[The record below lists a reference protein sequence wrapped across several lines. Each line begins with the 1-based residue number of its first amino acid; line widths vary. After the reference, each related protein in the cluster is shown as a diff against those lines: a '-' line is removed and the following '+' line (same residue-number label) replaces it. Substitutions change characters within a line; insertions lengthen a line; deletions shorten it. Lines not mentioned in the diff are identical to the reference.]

1 MEIYTLQ
8 DFFEKFQISGEE
20 SFKNYRVEKVVM
32 HRKQRK
38 MDLHLRSDKIG
49 LEDSLFLYLHELKEK
64 LTLKKDIDLQL
75 QYDGEKK
82 DFDKILEDNHENLFF
97 ILKRNLPFCKNFLK
111 RENISY
117 KLKDHHVSIK
127 IEEDLVADK
136 ARQRKVHRK
145 IEAFFQETFDTQIT
159 CEILAPNKEF
169 DLSHYNETLKVEE
182 DSLAKELDA
191 QEPPKA
197 SKNSGASAKE
207 AATYRGPAGKGGN
220 VILGKSIPLNT
231 EIMKLSDIE
240 EHHDKVTI
248 DVEVFDF
255 EYKELR
261 SGKKVYILQTT
272 DYSNSITV
280 KFFEGK
286 KMPVAPEEVINKG
299 DTFWIRGD
307 IVFDKFLKENVLMAG
322 DINTV
327 KKIVKGDTAK
337 EKRVELHLHTQMS
350 SMDGMTNISRMIKR
364 AKEWGHKAIAV
375 TDHGVLQAFPE
386 AMGAA
391 AEHDIKVIYG
401 LEGYVV
407 NDSEPLVQGQM
418 SHSFD
423 DDFVVFDLETTGLSS
438 NIEGITEVAGVKIR
452 GGEVIDTF
460 SSLVNPEK
468 TISPKITE
476 ITGITNDMV
485 RGART
490 IDRVL
495 PEFMDFAKG
504 ACLVA
509 HNADFDM
516 GFVRAKAKKL
526 GLPVENSVA
535 DTLTLSRVLLKDLK
549 RHKLNLVAKHLD
561 VPLENHH
568 RALDD
573 AEATGKIFIKLMNLM
588 KEQGI
593 HTLGD
598 INDHL
603 AKKVDF
609 KRSRSYHIVILA
621 KNMVGLKNLYQLVS
635 ASHMDYFY
643 KKPRIP
649 KSLIRRHR
657 EGLIL
662 GTACEAG
669 ELYQS
674 VLKNDPPEKMRAIVK
689 EYDFLEVQPL
699 ENNRFLVD
707 KGFLRSTG
715 DLENINKRI
724 IALGEKYEKPV
735 VATGDVHF
743 LNKEDEIY
751 RRVLMTGQG
760 FDDADKQPPL
770 HFKTTGEMLSEF
782 SYLSKEKARE
792 IVIDNP
798 AMLADSVES
807 IKPIPD
813 GTFPPEIEGSEENLR
828 QMCHNKA
835 IRIYGDPVP
844 ELVINR
850 LNKELNSIIS
860 NGYAVLYVISQKLVT
875 KSLEDGYLVGSRGSV
890 GSSFAATMSDITEVN
905 PLPPHYVCGSC
916 QHSEFFTDGSYA
928 SGFDLPDKKCP
939 KCQSELTKEG
949 HDIPFEVFLGFEGDK
964 EPDIDLNFAGEYQSK
979 AHQYTEELFGKGKV
993 FRAGTIGTIADKT
1006 AYGFVRK
1013 YLDEKEII
1021 SNRAEINRLVSGC
1034 TGVKRTSGQH
1044 PGGVMIVPKDKDIHD
1059 FCPIQYPAN
1068 DSKSGV
1074 VTTHFDY
1081 NAISGRLLKLD
1092 ILGHDGP
1099 TVIKMLEDLTG
1110 TDALKW
1116 ALDDARVLSLFT
1128 GTKEINVDPKELG
1141 CPVGT
1146 LGIPEFGTKFVRQM
1160 LMDTKPTTFGELVR
1174 ISGLS
1179 HGTDVWLNN
1188 AQDLVRNK
1196 VVELKDV
1203 ISTRDDIMN
1212 YLILKGLPSK
1222 LSFKIMEKVRK
1233 GKGITDEEEAIMV
1246 ENQVPDWYI
1255 DSCKKIKYMFPKA
1268 HAAAYVMMSF
1278 RIACYKVYHPEAFYA
1293 TYFTTKAEDF
1303 DAGLVVKG
1311 VAPMKE
1317 RIKAIES
1324 LGNDA
1329 TAKEKNLLT
1338 VLEVSLEMYLRG
1350 IELLP
1355 VDLYNSDADRF
1366 QILEG
1371 KLLPPLKSLQGV
1383 GENAAKNIVA
1393 GRALGEFLSIQDLV
1407 QKTKVSKTV
1416 IEALKEN
1423 RCILDLPETNQ
1434 LSLF

>member
-1 MEIYTLQ
+1 METYTLQ
-8 DFFEKFQISGEE
+8 DFFEQFQITGEA
-20 SFKNYRVEKVVM
+20 SYRNYRIKKVIM

-38 MDLHLRSDKIG
+38 LALHLRSEKIG
-49 LEDSLFLYLHELKEK
+49 LEDSLFLYLHQLKEK
-64 LTLKKDIDLQL
+64 LALKKDIDLQL
-75 QYDGEKK
+75 EYDGEEK
-82 DFDKILEDNHENLFF
+82 DFEIILKENRENLFF
-97 ILKRNLPFCKNFLK
+97 LLRRNLPFCKDFLK
-111 RENISY
+111 GEDLSY
-117 KLKDHHVSIK
+117 QVQGNQLSIK
-127 IEEDLVADK
+127 IKEGIIADK
-136 ARQRKVHRK
+136 ARQRKVNKK
-145 IEAFFQETFDTQIT
+145 IEAFFQETYGLKIT
-159 CEILAPNKEF
+159 CEILAPNVEF
-169 DLSHYNETLKVEE
+169 NLDEYHQTLKVEE
-182 DSLAKELDA
+182 ESLAKELDA
-191 QEPPKA
+191 MEPPKPQKSA
-197 SKNSGASAKE
+197 GASGKPSAGQKS
-207 AATYRGPAGKGGN
+207 APGKGGN

-231 EIMKLSDIE
+231 EIIKLSE
-240 EHHDKVTI
+240 LQEHHDKVTV

-255 EYKELR
+255 ECKELR

-272 DYSNSITV
+272 DYTNSITV

-307 IVFDKFLKENVLMAG
+307 IVFDKFLKENILMAW
-322 DINTV
+322 DINSV
-327 KKIVKGDTAK
+327 KKVVKGDEAK

-350 SMDGMTNISRMIKR
+350 SMDGMTNISRMVQR

-391 AEHDIKVIYG
+391 AQHDMKVIYG
-401 LEGYVV
+401 VEGYVV
-407 NDSEPLVQGQM
+407 NDSEPLVTGDSNHDLQG
-418 SHSFD
+418 
-423 DDFVVFDLETTGLSS
+423 DFVVFDLETTGLSS
-438 NIEGITEVAGVKIR
+438 NNDGITEIAGVKIR
-452 GGEVIDTF
+452 GGEIIDRYST
-460 SSLVNPEK
+460 LVNPEK
-468 TISPKITE
+468 NISEKITE
-476 ITGITNDMV
+476 ITGITNEMV
-485 RGART
+485 RDQRT
-490 IDRVL
+490 IDQVL
-495 PEFMDFAKG
+495 PEFMDFVG
-504 ACLVA
+504 DSCLVA

-516 GFVRAKAKKL
+516 GFIRAKAKGLK
-526 GLPVENSVA
+526 LPVENSVA
-535 DTLTLSRVLLKDLK
+535 DTLTLSRALLKDLK

-573 AEATGKIFIKLMNLM
+573 AEATGKIFIKLMDRM

-593 HTLGD
+593 KTLGD
-598 INDHL
+598 INHQL
-603 AKKVDF
+603 GKSLDF
-609 KRSRSYHIVILA
+609 KKSRSYHIIILA
-621 KNMVGLKNLYQLVS
+621 RDYQGLKNLYQLVS
-635 ASHMDYFY
+635 ASHIDYFY

-649 KSLIRRHR
+649 KSLIRKHR
-657 EGLIL
+657 QGLIL

-674 VLKNDPPEKMRAIVK
+674 ILKNEPPEKVAGIVK
-689 EYDFLEVQPL
+689 EYDFLEVQPI

-707 KGFLRSTG
+707 KGFLPSTE
-715 DLENINKRI
+715 DLKNINKRI
-724 IALGEKYEKPV
+724 VALGEKYEKPV

-743 LNKEDEIY
+743 LNREDEVY

-760 FDDADKQPPL
+760 FDDADNQPPL
-770 HFKTTGEMLSEF
+770 HFKTTEEMLRDF
-782 SYLSKEKARE
+782 SYLSPEKAKE
-792 IVIDNP
+792 VVVDNP
-798 AMLADSVES
+798 VKIADSIEA
-807 IKPIPD
+807 IKPIPE
-813 GTFPPEIEGSEENLR
+813 GTFPPEIEGSEESLR
-828 QMCHNKA
+828 EMCYSKA
-835 IRIYGDPVP
+835 KRIYGDPVP
-844 ELVINR
+844 ELVIQR
-850 LNKELNSIIS
+850 LDQELNSIIS

-875 KSLEDGYLVGSRGSV
+875 KSLKDGYLVGSRGSV

-905 PLPPHYVCGSC
+905 PLPPHYVCDQC
-916 QHSEFFTDGSYA
+916 RHSQFFTDGSYA

-939 KCQSELTKEG
+939 KCGHQLTKEG

-964 EPDIDLNFAGEYQSK
+964 EPDIDLNFAGEYQSV
-979 AHQYTEELFGKGKV
+979 AHQYTEDLFGKGKV

-1006 AYGFVRK
+1006 AYGFIRK

-1044 PGGVMIVPKDKDIHD
+1044 PGGVMIVPRDKDIHD

-1068 DSKSGV
+1068 DAKSGII
-1074 VTTHFDY
+1074 TTHFDY

-1099 TVIKMLEDLTG
+1099 TVIKMLEDLTD

-1116 ALDDARVLSLFT
+1116 PLDDPRVLSLFT
-1128 GTKEINVDPKELG
+1128 GTEEIGVDPKDLG

-1146 LGIPEFGTKFVRQM
+1146 LGIPEFGTRFVRQM
-1160 LMDTKPTTFGELVR
+1160 LVDTQPTTFGELVR

-1188 AQDLVRNK
+1188 AQDLVRK
-1196 VVELKDV
+1196 EVVELKDV

-1233 GKGITDEEEAIMV
+1233 GKGITEEEEAIMV
-1246 ENQVPDWYI
+1246 ENQVPEWYI

-1303 DAGLVVKG
+1303 DAGLVIKG
-1311 VAPMKE
+1311 VEAMKE
-1317 RIKAIES
+1317 KIKAIES

-1355 VDLYNSDADRF
+1355 VDLYDSDSDRF
-1366 QILEG
+1366 QIREG

-1393 GRALGEFLSIQDLV
+1393 GRKKGEFLSVQDLV
-1407 QKTKVSKTV
+1407 QKTKISKTV
-1416 IEALKEN
+1416 VEALKEN
-1423 RCILDLPETNQ
+1423 QCILDLPETNQ

>member
-1 MEIYTLQ
+1 METYTLQ
-8 DFFEKFQISGEE
+8 DFFEQFQITGEA
-20 SFKNYRVEKVVM
+20 SYQDYRIEKVVM
-32 HRKQRK
+32 HRKQGK
-38 MDLHLRSDKIG
+38 MTLYLKSEKIG
-49 LEDSLFLYLHELKEK
+49 LEDSLFLYLHQLKEK
-64 LTLKKDIDLQL
+64 LALKKDIDLQL
-75 QYDGEKK
+75 EYDGEEK
-82 DFDKILEDNHENLFF
+82 DLEKILEDNRENLFF
-97 ILKRNLPFCKNFLK
+97 LLRRNLPFCKELLK
-111 RENISY
+111 GEDLSY
-117 KLKDHHVSIK
+117 QVQGNQLSIK
-127 IEEDLVADK
+127 IKEGLVADK
-136 ARQRKVHRK
+136 ARQRKVNKK
-145 IEAFFQETFDTQIT
+145 IEAFFLETYHRKIT
-159 CEILAPNKEF
+159 CEILAPHVEF
-169 DLSHYNETLKVEE
+169 DLNEYHQTLKVEE
-182 DSLAKELDA
+182 ESLAKELDA
-191 QEPPKA
+191 MEPPKPQKTA
-197 SKNSGASAKE
+197 GASGKAKGPSK
-207 AATYRGPAGKGGN
+207 GPAGKGGN

-231 EIMKLSDIE
+231 EITRLSQLE

-255 EYKELR
+255 EFKELR

-272 DYSNSITV
+272 DYTNSITV

-286 KMPVAPEEVINKG
+286 KMPVVPEEVINKG

-307 IVFDKFLKENVLMAG
+307 IVFDKFLKENILMAW
-322 DINTV
+322 DINSV
-327 KKIVKGDTAK
+327 KKVIKGDEAK

-350 SMDGMTNISRMIKR
+350 SMDGMTNISRMVQR

-391 AEHDIKVIYG
+391 AQHDMKVIYG
-401 LEGYVV
+401 VEGYVV
-407 NDSEPLVQGQM
+407 NDSEPLVTGDS
-418 SHSFD
+418 SHRFD
-423 DDFVVFDLETTGLSS
+423 EDFVVFDLETTGLSS
-438 NIEGITEVAGVKIR
+438 NNDGITEIAGVKIR
-452 GGEVIDTF
+452 AGEIIDRYST
-460 SSLVNPEK
+460 LVNPEK
-468 TISPKITE
+468 NISEKITE
-476 ITGITNDMV
+476 ITGITNAMV
-485 RGART
+485 RNQRT
-490 IDRVL
+490 IDQVL
-495 PEFMDFAKG
+495 PEFMDFVG
-504 ACLVA
+504 DSCLVA

-516 GFVRAKAKKL
+516 GFIRAKAKKL
-526 GLPVENSVA
+526 GIPVENSVA
-535 DTLTLSRVLLKDLK
+535 DTLTLSRALLTDLK

-561 VPLENHH
+561 VALENHH

-573 AEATGKIFIKLMNLM
+573 AEATGKIFIKLMDRM

-593 HTLGD
+593 QTLGD
-598 INDHL
+598 INHEL
-603 AKKVDF
+603 GKTLDF
-609 KRSRSYHIVILA
+609 KKSRSYHIIILA
-621 KNMVGLKNLYQLVS
+621 RDLTGLKNLYQLVS
-635 ASHMDYFY
+635 ASHIEYFY

-649 KSLIRRHR
+649 KSLIRKHR
-657 EGLIL
+657 QGLIL

-674 VLKNDPPEKMRAIVK
+674 ILKNDPPEKVAGIVK
-689 EYDFLEVQPL
+689 EYDFLEVQPI

-707 KGFLRSTG
+707 KGFLPSTE
-715 DLENINKRI
+715 DLKNINKRI
-724 IALGEKYEKPV
+724 IALGEKHEKPV

-743 LNKEDEIY
+743 LNREDEVY

-760 FDDADKQPPL
+760 FDDADNQPPL
-770 HFKTTGEMLSEF
+770 HFKTTEEMLRDF
-782 SYLSKEKARE
+782 SYLPEAKARE
-792 IVIDNP
+792 IVVDNP
-798 AMLADSVES
+798 SMIADSVEA
-807 IKPIPD
+807 IKPIPE

-828 QMCHNKA
+828 QMCYSKA
-835 IRIYGDPVP
+835 KRIYGDPVP

-850 LNKELNSIIS
+850 LDQELNSIIS

-875 KSLEDGYLVGSRGSV
+875 KSLKDGYLVGSRGSV

-905 PLPPHYVCGSC
+905 PLPPHYVCDQC

-939 KCQSELTKEG
+939 KCDHELTKEG

-964 EPDIDLNFAGEYQSK
+964 EPDIDLNFAGEYQSE

-1006 AYGFVRK
+1006 AYGFIRK

-1068 DSKSGV
+1068 DAKSGII
-1074 VTTHFDY
+1074 TTHFDY

-1099 TVIKMLEDLTG
+1099 TVIKMLEDLTD

-1116 ALDDARVLSLFT
+1116 PLDDPKVLGLFT
-1128 GTKEINVDPKELG
+1128 GTEEIGVDPKDLG

-1146 LGIPEFGTKFVRQM
+1146 LGIPEFGTRFVRQM
-1160 LMDTKPTTFGELVR
+1160 LVDTQPTTFGELVR

-1188 AQDLVRNK
+1188 AQDLVRK
-1196 VVELKDV
+1196 EVVELKDV

-1311 VAPMKE
+1311 VEAMKE
-1317 RIKAIES
+1317 KIKAIES

-1355 VDLYNSDADRF
+1355 VDLYDSDSDRF
-1366 QILEG
+1366 QIREG

-1393 GRALGEFLSIQDLV
+1393 GRKQGEFLSVQDLV
-1407 QKTKVSKTV
+1407 QKTKISKTV

>member
-1246 ENQVPDWYI
+1246 VNQVPDWYI